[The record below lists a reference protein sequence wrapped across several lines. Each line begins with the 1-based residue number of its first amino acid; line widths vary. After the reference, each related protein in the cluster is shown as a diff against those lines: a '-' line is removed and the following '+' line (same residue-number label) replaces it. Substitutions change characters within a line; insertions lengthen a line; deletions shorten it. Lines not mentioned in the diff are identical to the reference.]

1 MNATRKALHKF
12 ARRIEDARA
21 WHWTTVGNMSIH
33 PALKRTP
40 SVCNCFFR
48 RFTICHAAGEVRK
61 SREKT
66 TTFFSG

>member
-12 ARRIEDARA
+12 ARRIEDARTR
-21 WHWTTVGNMSIH
+21 HWTTVGNMSIH

-48 RFTICHAAGEVRK
+48 RFTICHAAWQVWK